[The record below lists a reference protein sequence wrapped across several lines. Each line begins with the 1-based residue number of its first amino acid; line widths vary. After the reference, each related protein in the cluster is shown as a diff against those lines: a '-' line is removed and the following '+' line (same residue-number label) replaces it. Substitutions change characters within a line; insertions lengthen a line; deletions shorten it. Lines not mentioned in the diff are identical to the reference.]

1 MSVTLLTSFHW
12 TLNMMS
18 FNITTNICTSGSIR
32 VIVWNCEDRGVCS
45 THLSLIIVCNSRIWS
60 FRGSSLSWGPMLS
73 WFTAC
78 MVSSPASRAGSTAG
92 TVLLL
97 LLLLLANRTCFIGCS
112 WPLLTLLSCW
122 LWHGIL
128 GARLRVSLQICP
140 EAVFCAREAL
150 AGCTMSDKEDNV
162 FFL

>member
-1 MSVTLLTSFHW
+1 MTNTLYHNVSL
-12 TLNMMS
+12 
-18 FNITTNICTSGSIR
+18 CE
-32 VIVWNCEDRGVCS
+32 IVGEDRGVCS

-78 MVSSPASRAGSTAG
+78 MVPSPASRAGSTAG

-128 GARLRVSLQICP
+128 AARLRVSLQSCP
-140 EAVFCAREAL
+140 EAVFCAREPL
-150 AGCTMSDKEDNV
+150 AGCTLSDKREDNV